1 MTSKYIFQ
9 TALSVLSIVLF
20 ISCLGGSSAVDIE
33 PSRDAQIYAFSMEA
47 HRDADS
53 ARLLPATRFTIDQV
67 NGRIFNQVF
76 LPYQFSVDS
85 VVLSIGG
92 SQASLRGLSEVKIH
106 LINPDSSFTLNRNDS
121 IYISR
126 LAKIETTAEDGKN
139 QKTYDFQLNIYQQD
153 PFIISWTRL
162 SNAYLPSPI
171 QAQKTIELDKRFIT
185 YYTAGGAISAT
196 YSTDGVNW
204 TNSTLTGLP
213 ATTQL
218 SLITSS
224 NNAAYVIDDAN
235 NVYKTTDGLNWSAVA
250 TSHPV
255 VTIYGVLPSS
265 TGGRILIVVNDNGT
279 LKFAQTDDFST
290 ITLKN
295 ELPSNI
301 VNNIPM
307 AEFSATQIDR
317 STTSYSVRY
326 IVLAGGVTR
335 NGLLNSNNIWILHE
349 NSGAIQ
355 ALDVQTSMSLQ
366 GSSLF
371 FYDDRLY
378 ALVTTPDGKNTLM
391 FSKRY
396 GLEWTE
402 TGEDQTF
409 PDNFTYRT
417 YASVI
422 TDTGDYIWMFGGRT
436 PVGEF
441 SDAWRGRLNRLDEED
456 R

>member
-9 TALSVLSIVLF
+9 TALSILSIVLF
-20 ISCLGGSSAVDIE
+20 TSCLGGSSAAEIE

-47 HRDADS
+47 HFTVDT
-53 ARLLPATRFTIDQV
+53 ARLLPETRFTIDQV

-76 LPYQFSVDS
+76 LPYQFNVDS
-85 VVLSIGG
+85 VALSISG
-92 SQASLRGLSEVKIH
+92 SPTAWVGLSEVKIH
-106 LINPDSSFTLNRNDS
+106 LVNPDSSFTLSRNDS
-121 IYISR
+121 VYINR
-126 LAKIETTAEDGKN
+126 LAKIETTAADGKN
-139 QKTYDFQLNIYQQD
+139 QKTYDFQLNVYQQD
-153 PFIISWTRL
+153 PFIISWTKL
-162 SNAYLPSPI
+162 SSAYIVSPI
-171 QAQKTIELDKRFIT
+171 QAQKTIALNNCFIT
-185 YYTAGGAISAT
+185 YYTSSGAINAT
-196 YSTDGVNW
+196 YSTDGVSW
-204 TNSTLTGLP
+204 TNGTLTGLP

-218 SLITSS
+218 SLITSA
-224 NNAAYVIDDAN
+224 NDAAYVIDDAN

-255 VTIYGVLPSS
+255 VTIYGILPSP
-265 TGGRILIVVNDNGT
+265 TGSRILIVIDDNGT

-295 ELPSNI
+295 EIPSNI
-301 VNNIPM
+301 INAIPM

-317 STTSYSVRY
+317 STISYSVRY
-326 IVLAGGVTR
+326 IVLSGGITKG
-335 NGLLNSNNIWILHE
+335 GLLNSNNIWILHE

-355 ALDVQTSMSLQ
+355 ALDVETSMSLQ

-371 FYDDRLY
+371 FYDNRLY
-378 ALVTTPDGKNTLM
+378 ALVATPDGKNTLV
-391 FSKRY
+391 FSERY

-409 PDNFTYRT
+409 PSNFTYRT
-417 YASVI
+417 YASVVI
-422 TDTGDYIWMFGGRT
+422 NTDDYIWMFGGRT